1 MALAYTKSVVS
12 VLDNA
17 SLSWGRKSFDLA
29 LIKALHDI

>member
-17 SLSWGRKSFDLA
+17 SLSCGSKSFDLA